1 MPIFSAALNQRHT
14 KFFFLFQF
22 SDKKEKWVPV
32 EIPITTQKHRENSSS
47 VLSAGGARINSAKS
61 SSRPNS
67 RTADK
72 SKNWRD
78 DAKGKALFCY
88 GIKDSFYRCLRRNSY
103 AKVRLPNRMRVS

>member
-1 MPIFSAALNQRHT
+1 MLFITIEMLQILTFYAHFAKKKTSDIKSKSNLIL
-14 KFFFLFQF
+14 FLFKF

-47 VLSAGGARINSAKS
+47 VLSAGGARIISAKS

-78 DAKGKALFCY
+78 DAKGKFKFCFVY
-88 GIKDSFYRCLRRNSY
+88 Q
-103 AKVRLPNRMRVS
+103 

>member
-1 MPIFSAALNQRHT
+1 LQIISSEIKIKVKLNS
-14 KFFFLFQF
+14 FFFFQF

-78 DAKGKALFCY
+78 DAKGKFKFCFVN
-88 GIKDSFYRCLRRNSY
+88 K
-103 AKVRLPNRMRVS
+103 